1 MVKAVVINGMEFPI
15 AYNGYKYSRNKL
27 WSSNSGRTNTGKSVG
42 TIIAIKD
49 KVEVTLVPLTPAK
62 AKIIDDIV
70 SDIDNPFREVKV
82 LYVDGTQKTMSAYFG
97 DISYQWLSQA
107 IGENG
112 LITGVKVSIIEQ

>member
-1 MVKAVVINGMEFPI
+1 MVKAIIVDGVEFPV

-27 WSSNSGRTNTGKSVG
+27 WSNNAGRTNTGKSVG

-49 KVEVTLVPLTPAK
+49 KAEVTLTPLTPAK

-70 SDIDNPFREVKV
+70 SDISKPFREVKV
-82 LYVDGTQKTMSAYFG
+82 LFVDGTQKTMNAYFG